1 MAEGGKAEKSPAR
14 DRHTAAKALPRNTEE
29 TFRLVFEGNPLP
41 MWIYDLATLQFLTV
55 NDAAIQRYG
64 YSRDEFLSMTIK
76 DIRPPVDAPALLENA
91 STVTEGL
98 DTAGVWR
105 HIKKDGTLIFVEIVS
120 HTLRFEGRRAE
131 LVLAI
136 DVTERRR
143 SETAL
148 RESEERY
155 RSVVERAN
163 DGILVIQDGIVR
175 YVNERLADMGG
186 YGVDELIGTRFL
198 DFVHLEERANV
209 AERYAR
215 RMAGQPVP
223 AIYESALLR
232 KDGSRAETEINAGV
246 TTYDGKPADLVFV
259 RDITER
265 KRTEAELRRE
275 RDRAQKYLDVAGVMI
290 VVIDSGQRVTL
301 INRKGCEVLGYR
313 QDEILGSDWFDNYVP
328 ERMRDQVRGVFGK
341 LISGMVEPVRYS
353 ENPVLT
359 RTGEE
364 RLIAWH
370 NTLLYDDSGKIAA
383 ALSSGEDITEQRMA
397 AEGIARSEAR
407 YRQLVEEISD
417 WIWEADT
424 KGRSTYSS
432 PVAER
437 IVGYKP
443 EEVVGRPILDF
454 VAPEDRNKCRQML
467 AAISAEGAEVTS
479 HLCRARHKDGSIR
492 YLEVSAAPRFEGG
505 RLVGVRGVTHDVTDR
520 ATAEEEKRRFYRT
533 AIYSLTGG
541 KLEILTEAEAKDL
554 ARPVEVNIAVRNAKE
569 ARAARPVVREA
580 LERHGLTG
588 DRLKEFTLALGE
600 AMNNAVKHA
609 REGVVTAGARD
620 GVVWVSVCDN
630 GPGIEELSLPRVA
643 LEKGFST
650 KPSLGLG
657 YSIILGASDRV
668 ALATGPEGTRVVM
681 EKNLAAVKPLA
692 SLLDRLPDTW

>member
-76 DIRPPVDAPALLENA
+76 DIRPPEDAPALLENA

-609 REGVVTAGARD
+609 REGIVTAGARD